1 MLHLTVIPLISTSC
15 RASIE
20 WLSIAQSSSSFK
32 GPARTSRISS
42 SVTEFAVRAGMAICL
57 AWYTIKIIIKKTTHG
72 PLILHHGESTCTITL
87 FSLEFWCKKWVLPP
101 VVKYGPYGIVQIEEQ
116 EECFCL
122 NSLVLLQVAAHR
134 DHHQLQLPVTKH
146 LIFFLP
152 IFNISNF
159 LHNDYSAWQ

>member
-1 MLHLTVIPLISTSC
+1 M
-15 RASIE
+15 
-20 WLSIAQSSSSFK
+20 SSLVHYK
-32 GPARTSRISS
+32 NNN
-42 SVTEFAVRAGMAICL
+42 
-57 AWYTIKIIIKKTTHG
+57 KKTTHG
-72 PLILHHGESTCTITL
+72 PLILHHGQSTCTITL

-101 VVKYGPYGIVQIEEQ
+101 VVKYGPYGIVHIEEQ

-159 LHNDYSAWQ
+159 LHNDDSAWQ